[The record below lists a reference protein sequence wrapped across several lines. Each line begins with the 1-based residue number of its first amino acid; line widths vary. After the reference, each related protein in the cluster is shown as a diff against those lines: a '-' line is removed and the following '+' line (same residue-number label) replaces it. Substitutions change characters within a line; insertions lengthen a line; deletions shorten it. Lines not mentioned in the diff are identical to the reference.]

1 MGLLDDNPA
10 TEDLLGFSGMAD
22 VLHNVIRDTPKRPF
36 TIGVF
41 GEWGSGKTTLMK
53 LVESRL
59 QASGVKTVWFNA
71 WKYDGKEAI
80 WNALIQQ
87 IFYTMQRDP
96 SLQTWDHRKFRKRVA
111 HAAGELAKYAAK
123 IATRFVPGEFVKEE
137 DVDAVLKALR
147 PPSANDSLFDFIN
160 RFEETFDRLV
170 KEYVGESGYL
180 VIFIDDLDRCL
191 PENAIT
197 VMESLKLYLDRASS
211 IFVIGAES
219 SVIEEGINQRY
230 HNNPRLSGKDYLEKV
245 IQLPFVVPQIEAHN
259 ALSLLEGHQRTL
271 AYKED
276 QLMQTLIV
284 EGTECNPRRLKR
296 LINALLV
303 LAVCEG
309 ELTIEQW
316 RLAAK
321 IALIKMRFPQYY
333 YALIEDPDLIATMTD
348 TLTRQPNE
356 RKQTIESSQP
366 HIRALYDDRDLRT
379 FLERTSEI
387 HCPAEQVKEWV
398 ELTKGQA
405 GGAVKSVLEATQ
417 EASG

>member
-10 TEDLLGFSGMAD
+10 TQDLLGFGGMAG
-22 VLHNVIRDTPKRPF
+22 VLHDIIRDTPQRPF

-41 GEWGSGKTTLMK
+41 GEWGSGKTTLMR

-59 QASGVKTVWFNA
+59 RNGGIKTVWFNA

-87 IFYTMQRDP
+87 IFYTMRRDP
-96 SLQTWDHRKFRKRVA
+96 GFQTWDRRKFRKRVA

-147 PPSANDSLFDFIN
+147 PPNANDRLFDFIN
-160 RFEETFDRLV
+160 RFEETFDQLV
-170 KEYVGESGYL
+170 KDYVGESGYL

-197 VMESLKLYLDRASS
+197 VMESLKLYLDRASC

-230 HNNPRLSGKDYLEKV
+230 DNNPRLSGKDYLEKV
-245 IQLPFVVPQIEAHN
+245 IQLPYVVPRIEAHN
-259 ALSLLEGHQRTL
+259 ALSLLEGHERTL

-276 QLMQTLIV
+276 RLMRRLIV

-296 LINALLV
+296 LINMLLV
-303 LAVCEG
+303 IALCEG
-309 ELTIEQW
+309 ELPIEQW
-316 RLAAK
+316 WLGAK
-321 IALIKMRFPQYY
+321 IALIKIRFPKCYN
-333 YALIEDPDLIATMTD
+333 ALIEDPGLIDMMTGA
-348 TLTRQPNE
+348 LTGQPSE
-356 RKQTIESSQP
+356 REKIIEKSQP
-366 HIRALYDDRDLRT
+366 PIRALYEDYGLRI

-387 HCPAEQVKEWV
+387 RCPAEQVQGWI
-398 ELTKGQA
+398 ELAKGQ
-405 GGAVKSVLEATQ
+405 GAAVRGLAQ
-417 EASG
+417 EVSG